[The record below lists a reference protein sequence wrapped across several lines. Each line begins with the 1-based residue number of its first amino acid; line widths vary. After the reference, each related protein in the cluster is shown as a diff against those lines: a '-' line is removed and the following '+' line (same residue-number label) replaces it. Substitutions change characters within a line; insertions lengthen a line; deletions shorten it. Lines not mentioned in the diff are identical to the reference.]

1 MGATAGPA
9 VRQTMPAFKSR
20 FYPLDPARIQQQLPS
35 PAYKAQEK
43 PPQVATRLEEKQV
56 AIGVEEK
63 LPQVQDVK
71 PSEEDV
77 ESWRWILTISK
88 PEEQVVKPNEDAEE
102 DSQWIVSLARPAGCK
117 AIPVTAY

>member
-1 MGATAGPA
+1 M
-9 VRQTMPAFKSR
+9 
-20 FYPLDPARIQQQLPS
+20 
-35 PAYKAQEK
+35 
-43 PPQVATRLEEKQV
+43 ATRLEEKQV

-117 AIPVTAY
+117 AIPVTAH